1 MGRAKGNKCL
11 ISLKHTFSLLHDCFC
26 PFLILTLKPFFS
38 RQNKNKKKVWQTVKH
53 FVILLFCWQGK
64 IGCSSDPCKVGHW
77 VTKSDHCLDVGYK
90 VRYDA
95 TTVLLDADWK
105 VEVDN
110 VELNV
115 ELYCDI
121 RFWRR
126 SVSIESFIKSVSFVQ
141 PISCTTIS
149 DRKPGPLTHVLKD
162 LALEITSFHFKSNRL
177 HFNIL

>member
-1 MGRAKGNKCL
+1 MPYLTKTYFFPSSMIVFARF
-11 ISLKHTFSLLHDCFC
+11 SSSLLNR
-26 PFLILTLKPFFS
+26 FS
-38 RQNKNKKKVWQTVKH
+38 RVKIKKKQRFGKQSSILS
-53 FVILLFCWQGK
+53 FLLFCLQGK
-64 IGCSSDPCKVGHW
+64 IGCSSDPCKVGYW
-77 VTKSDHCLDVGYK
+77 ITKSDHCLDVGYK
-90 VRYDA
+90 VRYGA

-126 SVSIESFIKSVSFVQ
+126 SVSIESFKSVSFVQ

-149 DRKPGPLTHVLKD
+149 NRKPGPLTHVLKD
-162 LALEITSFHFKSNRL
+162 LALEIISFHFKSNRL